1 MENGSTWEDR
11 EELLREDAGKDQLV
25 VRRVVVYGR
34 PMVDIRRHYDTDT
47 NDDGGDP
54 VYAPGRKGVLISE
67 ELAARVGEA
76 LQGPRTRRRGAGPQG
91 REAGRAVQ
99 GGHRA
104 ALGPE
109 GRGGE
114 PGVGA
119 ASPGRTGENR
129 SKADGP
135 RSPCGTGHQRRRA
148 FLGRRGR
155 TA

>member
-34 PMVDIRRHYDTDT
+34 PMVDIMRHYDTDT

-76 LQGPRTRRRGAGPQG
+76 LRGPGRGAGARDPKDEKLDEQFKEVIEQLWG
-91 REAGRAVQ
+91 RKAE
-99 GGHRA
+99 
-104 ALGPE
+104 E
-109 GRGGE
+109 
-114 PGVGA
+114 
-119 ASPGRTGENR
+119 ASP
-129 SKADGP
+129 A
-135 RSPCGTGHQRRRA
+135 
-148 FLGRRGR
+148 
-155 TA
+155 